1 MCVPN
6 SVSFIL
12 EHVHA
17 WGWAKGHR
25 GIGFYASPYLF
36 VVSTVLSLSLALGT
50 LQDWMEIMT
59 LARSHQWS
67 ALNTFLLDKPVLKKV
82 VFTTLALVSPRL
94 YRVYFQHDY
103 TSGFPS
109 SLWGLCQSQGTVY
122 QWTSLADFW
131 PRPMGWV
138 SLDAGGSAGSTTR
151 LGGHETLYWMDG
163 ANLFKGTYAI
173 DCSISF
179 STLVSNTMGR
189 KRCTVRR
196 TRRKSQK
203 GGARF

>member
-12 EHVHA
+12 DHVNA
-17 WGWAKGHR
+17 WDEQRAIEGLAFTQAH
-25 GIGFYASPYLF
+25 IYL
-36 VVSTVLSLSLALGT
+36 LYQWYCHCHWPLGT

-109 SLWGLCQSQGTVY
+109 SL
-122 QWTSLADFW
+122 
-131 PRPMGWV
+131 
-138 SLDAGGSAGSTTR
+138 
-151 LGGHETLYWMDG
+151 
-163 ANLFKGTYAI
+163 
-173 DCSISF
+173 
-179 STLVSNTMGR
+179 
-189 KRCTVRR
+189 
-196 TRRKSQK
+196 
-203 GGARF
+203 

>member
-1 MCVPN
+1 M
-6 SVSFIL
+6 S
-12 EHVHA
+12 
-17 WGWAKGHR
+17 K
-25 GIGFYASPYLF
+25 ASWRDWLLRNPYLF
-36 VVSTVLSLSLALGT
+36 VVSMVLSLSLVLGT
-50 LQDWMEIMT
+50 LQDWVVIMT

-122 QWTSLADFW
+122 ESTSLGDFW

-138 SLDAGGSAGSTTR
+138 SLEAGGSIGSTTS

-163 ANLFKGTYAI
+163 GNLFKGTHE
-173 DCSISF
+173 
-179 STLVSNTMGR
+179 TLIQLASPRLYHTLWGEHIEPS
-189 KRCTVRR
+189 KRV
-196 TRRKSQK
+196 KK
-203 GGARF
+203 GEHDLEENSV